1 MNQPSIVRSRW
12 TAQDEANLLDL
23 ALRKQRVF
31 AEARAPLE
39 LLVEETCGHSSEFFN
54 HALIDNLI
62 ANADAFIAALLPFSK
77 ESS

>member
-1 MNQPSIVRSRW
+1 MNQPPIIRSRW

-39 LLVEETCGHSSEFFN
+39 LLVRENCGHESEFLN
-54 HALIDNLI
+54 HSSIDNLI
-62 ANADAFIAALLPFSK
+62 SNADAFITALLPFSK